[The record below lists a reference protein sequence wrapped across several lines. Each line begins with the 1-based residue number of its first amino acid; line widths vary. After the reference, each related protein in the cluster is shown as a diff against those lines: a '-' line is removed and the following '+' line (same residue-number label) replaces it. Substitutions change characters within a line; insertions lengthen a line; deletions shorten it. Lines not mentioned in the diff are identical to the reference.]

1 MLNTLIIAFIILAIC
16 TMMILLFMI
25 IRKDEQIA
33 LKNIEI
39 EKSKSKEMEAYNSMM
54 AFKIYYD
61 MMENNKDVYK

>member
-1 MLNTLIIAFIILAIC
+1 
-16 TMMILLFMI
+16 MMILLFMV

-33 LKNIEI
+33 LQKMEL
-39 EKSKSKEMEAYNSMM
+39 EKSKVKEMDAYNSMM

>member
-33 LKNIEI
+33 LKTMEL
-39 EKSKSKEMEAYNSMM
+39 EKSKISEMDSYNSMM

-61 MMENNKDVYK
+61 MMKNRDDL

>member
-33 LKNIEI
+33 LKNIEV
-39 EKSKSKEMEAYNSMM
+39 EKSKAKEMDAYNSMM

-61 MMENNKDVYK
+61 MMQNKDDI